1 MNRVLRA
8 ALAAA
13 FLVSVAAAPLVAGGL
28 PLAFDVSPRIWG
40 LDLGLGYTG
49 FELLEGRHT
58 TVWLWGGGGWEK
70 KSFFRDDDGT
80 MFAEYL
86 DLATGALNDMSA
98 TFPIPDADSHFQR
111 AEGKWQLGIVQG
123 FVAAP
128 DDRPD
133 LVVGFIYYRGQYD
146 EHIVEPLSLIDQ
158 APVGYLFPDQYG
170 IFQNSLILG
179 GAYQGVVRNDHTVKS
194 GLEAE
199 ASLEWGPFGPS
210 DFLRLNATA
219 RYFLPIWDAA
229 PDRDRNLFSVY
240 AGDFVSVD
248 WAIGDA
254 VPLNIRQSI
263 GGQSPRT
270 GLGGAVRGVDGGSL
284 DGYFKAVNNLDL
296 RLVGPAIALFGR
308 NDAIVPGLVGYVDAG
323 LFGSAG
329 APGPEAWGFVASTGA
344 GVFVDLINF
353 AQLTLYLHYRLVGVN
368 ADGSALT
375 TPSFGTLDF
384 TLKF

>member
-1 MNRVLRA
+1 MNRTSRA
-8 ALAAA
+8 ALVAAIFA
-13 FLVSVAAAPLVAGGL
+13 VLAAAPLVAGDL
-28 PLAFDVSPRIWG
+28 PLAFDIAPRIWG
-40 LDLGLGYTG
+40 LDLAVGYTG
-49 FELLEGRHT
+49 LELLEGRHT
-58 TVWLWGGGGWEK
+58 TIWLWGGGGWEK

-80 MFAEYL
+80 MLAEYY
-86 DLATGALNDMSA
+86 DLGTGALNDMSA
-98 TFPIPDADSHFQR
+98 TFPIAGTDSSFQR

-123 FVAAP
+123 FVPAP
-128 DDRPD
+128 DNRPD
-133 LVVGFIYYRGQYD
+133 LVVGFLYYRGQYD
-146 EHIVEPLSLIDQ
+146 VHLDQGTLI
-158 APVGYLFPDQYG
+158 AAPPVGYLFPDQEG
-170 IFQNSLILG
+170 IFQNSLLVG
-179 GAYQGVVRNDHTVKS
+179 GAYQGVVRNDHAVKS

-199 ASLEWGPFGPS
+199 ASVEWGPFAPS
-210 DFLRLNATA
+210 DFVRLNATA
-219 RYFLPIWDAA
+219 RYFLPIWDAT

-254 VPLNIRQSI
+254 VPLSIRQSF

-270 GLGGAVRGVDGGSL
+270 GLGGAVRGVDSGSL
-284 DGYFKAVNNLDL
+284 DGYFKAVNNLEV
-296 RLVGPAIALFGR
+296 RLLAPAVALFGR
-308 NDAIVPGLVGYVDAG
+308 NDAIVPGLVAYVDAG

-329 APGPEAWGFVASTGA
+329 SPGPEAWGCVASTGT

-368 ADGSALT
+368 ANGSALT

>member
-1 MNRVLRA
+1 MSRTMRA

-13 FLVSVAAAPLVAGGL
+13 LFIALAATPLVAGDL

-40 LDLGLGYTG
+40 LDLAVGYTG
-49 FELLEGRHT
+49 LELLEGRHT
-58 TVWLWGGGGWEK
+58 TIWLWGGGGWEGK
-70 KSFFRDDDGT
+70 NFFRDDDGT
-80 MFAEYL
+80 MLAEYL
-86 DLATGALNDMSA
+86 DLGTGALNDMSGE
-98 TFPIPDADSHFQR
+98 FPIPDNESSFQR

-128 DDRPD
+128 EGRPD
-133 LVVGFIYYRGQYD
+133 LVVGFLYYRGQYD
-146 EHIVEPLSLIDQ
+146 VHLDQGALI
-158 APVGYLFPDQYG
+158 AALPVGYAFPDQDG
-170 IFQNSLILG
+170 IFQNSLIVG
-179 GAYQGVVRNDHTVKS
+179 GAYQGVVRNSHTVKS

-199 ASLEWGPFGPS
+199 VSAEWGPFAPS

-248 WAIGDA
+248 LAIGDA
-254 VPLNIRQSI
+254 VPLNIRQSF

-296 RLVGPAIALFGR
+296 RLVGPAVSLFGR
-308 NDAIVPGLVGYVDAG
+308 NDAIVPGLVAYVDAG

-329 APGPEAWGFVASTGA
+329 SPGPEAWGFVASTGT
-344 GVFVDLINF
+344 GVFVDVFNF

-368 ADGSALT
+368 ANGSALT